1 MELNNGLATR
11 GSKIKLDKTIGQ
23 QILNKYA
30 SDEDVVFSCEASGL
44 GINYQWQVKDK
55 EGKWIN
61 IPGAIFSK
69 LRMSTISVD
78 DDGKVFRCHVYNS
91 AGSTY
96 SQEATLT
103 VNKPDSAPVIDTQP
117 TSVALDAK
125 QFQVDDT
132 VAKIVVG
139 TSAEKIPIYK

>member
-11 GSKIKLDKTIGQ
+11 GSKIKLDKAIGQ
-23 QILNKYA
+23 QILDQYA

-55 EGKWIN
+55 EDKWDN

-69 LRMSTISVD
+69 LRMSSISVD

-96 SQEATLT
+96 SEEATLT

-117 TSVALDAK
+117 TSITLDAK
-125 QFQVDDT
+125 KFQVDDA

-139 TSAEKIPIYK
+139 TSMKASTYK